1 MIFKSL
7 ITVLA
12 LVTLAG
18 CASNFT
24 SINHA
29 EKDGSYYLTEITAG
43 FPVVSSDLYKCEA
56 NSNTRMTCEEID

>member
-7 ITVLA
+7 IAILA

-24 SINHA
+24 SINKA
-29 EKDGSYYLTEITAG
+29 EKDGTYYLTEVTAG

-56 NSNTRMTCEEID
+56 KSNFRMTCEEID